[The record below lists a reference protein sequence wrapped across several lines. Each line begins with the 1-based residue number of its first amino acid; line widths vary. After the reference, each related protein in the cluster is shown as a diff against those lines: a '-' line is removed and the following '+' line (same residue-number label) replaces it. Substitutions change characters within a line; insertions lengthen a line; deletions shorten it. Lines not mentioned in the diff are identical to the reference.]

1 LYILSQGA
9 GWPDAAAFCGGAG
22 SDRSGPASFT
32 DKKINKDYRMGKQLM
47 AYRALAVLSADV
59 FSAAQAQQ
67 ANSSDDAGTQAADDG
82 AGQIER
88 VEVTATRTGAVD
100 VQQVPA
106 AITVLKPESLSR
118 YGQGNLGDIAR
129 LVPAMTVQEQAP
141 GVNNITMRGLAV
153 RGIVPSEVQ
162 DASLVAV
169 YIDEMPVTLKSSN
182 PDLKVLDLERIE
194 VLQGPQGT
202 LFGAGAMAGAVRQ
215 ITQKPDLTDLFG
227 SVEAVGSR
235 TSGYGGNNHNLRGMV
250 NLPLKE
256 DVLGL
261 RLTAYT
267 GNDSGYIRN
276 QLTGETTNKVSTNQ
290 GRAAL
295 RLRATPDLLID
306 ASVTASNIK
315 AGVNDAYAGLAPY
328 TTIALLPETSNDKLQ
343 LYNLT
348 VNYDLGQA
356 QLVSSTSYL
365 HRDTLYVTSAQYPA
379 TAYIFGGEL
388 PLMQSAYTIGNA
400 ITDFA
405 QEFRLQS
412 KQGGPLKWTAG
423 AFFEKGRRN
432 TRQDQPTTGF
442 DARFADTHDFP
453 GYDSQVNDQ
462 AFSADDYFS
471 GTQNAK
477 SRQVALFA
485 EATYTVWDKLDLT
498 AGLRLFRGTQDFD
511 LKFTGL
517 FGNLVT
523 ASPANPTG
531 QPEVS
536 SSSAT
541 SQGANPRF
549 AAAYRLDPDHTLY
562 TAVGK
567 GFRYGGNNQP
577 VPYAFC
583 GVQAPATFGPD
594 SLWNY
599 EAGSK
604 NTLLDRRMTVNASVY
619 LIDWKDVQVFNKLPC
634 TYYFTQNAGKLR
646 SEGLE
651 LETAFKLTRR
661 ASVGLSASYNH
672 AYARETVVTGIA
684 AQNIPAGS
692 RAPYSPRVAATAT
705 ASYSIPLAGTDEV
718 AISASYAYRGEA
730 YTNFAP
736 AQGGYE
742 EIPSSNTLNASIS
755 YKTRGYEVGL
765 FGTNLTN
772 GANISDVT
780 ANTIAIQPGD
790 TLYMVRPR
798 TVGLRVTARF

>member
-1 LYILSQGA
+1 
-9 GWPDAAAFCGGAG
+9 
-22 SDRSGPASFT
+22 
-32 DKKINKDYRMGKQLM
+32 MGKQLM
-47 AYRALAVLSADV
+47 AYRALAVLSAGV
-59 FSAAQAQQ
+59 FTAAQAQQ
-67 ANSSDDAGTQAADDG
+67 AVESTSAAGAIEAAPPAADDG
-82 AGQIER
+82 SGKIET
-88 VEVTATRTGAVD
+88 VEVTATRTGSVD
-100 VQQVPA
+100 VQRVPA

-118 YGQGNLGDIAR
+118 YGLGNLSDIAR

-169 YIDEMPVTLKSSN
+169 YIDEMPVTLKSAN

-215 ITQKPDLTDLFG
+215 ITQKPDLTDRFG

-235 TSGYGGNNHNLRGMV
+235 TSGYGGTNHNLRGMV
-250 NLPLKE
+250 SLPLKE
-256 DVLGL
+256 DVLAL
-261 RLTAYT
+261 RLTGYT
-267 GNDSGYIRN
+267 GDDSGYIRN
-276 QLTGETTNKVSTNQ
+276 QLTGSTTNDVSTNQ

-295 RLRATPDLLID
+295 RLKATRDLLID

-315 AGVNDAYAGLAPY
+315 GGVNDAYAGLAPY

-348 VNYDLGQA
+348 VNYDLGPA
-356 QLVSSTSYL
+356 QLVSSSSYL

-379 TAYIFGGEL
+379 TAFIFGGQA

-400 ITDFA
+400 VRDFA

-412 KQGGPLKWTAG
+412 KPGGPLKWTAG
-423 AFFEKGRRN
+423 AFFEKGSRD

-442 DARFADTHDFP
+442 DERFAATHNFP
-453 GYDSQVNDQ
+453 GYDSQLNDQ
-462 AFSADDYFS
+462 AFSSDDYFS
-471 GTQNAK
+471 GTQNSD

-523 ASPANPTG
+523 ATPAVPTG

-549 AAAYRLDPDHTLY
+549 AAAYRVDPDHTLY
-562 TAVGK
+562 TSVGK

-577 VPYAFC
+577 VPYNFC

-599 EAGSK
+599 EVGSK
-604 NTLLDRRMTVNASVY
+604 NTLFDRRVIFNASAY
-619 LIDWKDVQVFNKLPC
+619 LIDWKDVQVFNRLPC

-646 SEGLE
+646 SEGVE
-651 LETAFKLTRR
+651 LESAFKLTRR
-661 ASVGLSASYNH
+661 ATVGLSASYNH

-692 RAPYSPRVAATAT
+692 RAPYSPRFAATAT
-705 ASYSIPLAGTDEV
+705 ASYSFPLAGSDEIGV
-718 AISASYAYRGEA
+718 SASYAYRGAA

-772 GANISDVT
+772 GATVSDVT

-790 TLYMVRPR
+790 TLYMIRPR
-798 TVGLRVTARF
+798 TVGLRLTARF